1 MENNNN
7 AGNVE
12 LVFTF
17 KNKGRMQRLNSLTEY
32 MVDVY
37 AKAGEDDLGYVAF
50 ATITRY
56 IKDKGGSKRKGRV
69 EWQVTM
75 EALDGLRTKDGR
87 VVVPESHAKRVVEAA
102 MWCLVCQFSVVDDPE
117 RPALLTEQGKEML
130 HKMICKDMYDKPLPY
145 DVVVSYGDD
154 GTIAVD
160 TSSELLDAV
169 LTVARN
175 MVDGLAVAVNG
186 EGVTDRDSAEA
197 ALREFAGHVHS
208 NIDRHADSL
217 YTDSLHML
225 TDCSLAVAMQ
235 FMAESAKEGNEEDT
249 DDDKCPEY
257 IIEALN
263 AMYLNRREAAGC
275 IVAKLKSE

>member
-7 AGNVE
+7 TGNVE

-17 KNKGRMQRLNSLTEY
+17 KNKGRVQRLNSLTEY

-56 IKDKGGSKRKGRV
+56 IKDKGRAKRKGRV

-102 MWCLVCQFSVVDDPE
+102 VWRLVGQFSVVDDPE

-130 HKMICKDMYDKPLPY
+130 YKMGNKDMYNKPLPY
-145 DVVVSYGDD
+145 DVAVSYCDD
-154 GTIAVD
+154 GTIVED
-160 TSSELLDAV
+160 TSGELLGAV
-169 LTVARN
+169 LTVAHT
-175 MVDGLAVAVNG
+175 MVDKLAAAVNG
-186 EGVTDRDSAEA
+186 EDVTDRDSAEA
-197 ALREFAGHVHS
+197 ALQKFSDYVHS
-208 NIDRHADSL
+208 RIDQSADAL
-217 YTDSLHML
+217 YTVSLHIL

-235 FMAESAKEGNEEDT
+235 LMAEAANEGNEEDV
-249 DDDKCPEY
+249 DGKCPEY

-263 AMYLNRREAAGC
+263 AMYLNRREAAKC
-275 IVAKLKSE
+275 IVVK